1 MRHGVILCAQNE
13 IENFCENLFRKMN
26 MDFEERATTIN
37 LVQGSMYRQLAIKK
51 AYDGIN
57 AYENSVKNDVS
68 SDDVK
73 EHDSSK
79 EE

>member
-26 MDFEERATTIN
+26 MDFEERSTTIN

-57 AYENSVKNDVS
+57 ASGNSMKNDVS

>member
-26 MDFEERATTIN
+26 MDFEERSTTIN

-57 AYENSVKNDVS
+57 ASGNSGKNDVS

>member
-37 LVQGSMYRQLAIKK
+37 LVQGSMYRRLAIDK
-51 AYDGIN
+51 AYDGID
-57 AYENSVKNDVS
+57 ACVESGKNDVL
-68 SDDVK
+68 SDDAK